1 MLRPRGENNSVVG
14 RLDSAIHWINRYPLD
29 NTIGFASVYPLDS
42 DLSGGWRYPP
52 FEQPRPGS
60 LFLYSQMLF
69 NADIR
74 QNYTLE
80 EVNLNNFHQKFE
92 NIKQKFTL
100 ILD

>member
-1 MLRPRGENNSVVG
+1 
-14 RLDSAIHWINRYPLD
+14 
-29 NTIGFASVYPLDS
+29 
-42 DLSGGWRYPP
+42 
-52 FEQPRPGS
+52 
-60 LFLYSQMLF
+60 MLF

-92 NIKQKFTL
+92 NIKQTYTL